1 VLKLRLSKKEKIFK
15 KLSDGKLNIAFL
27 GIGSNEG
34 DRLKNIRQ
42 SIELI
47 SELDGCE
54 IEAVS
59 SLYETS
65 PFGIIDQQNFFN
77 AVIKISTELNPQEL
91 FIKLKEIEKK
101 LGRIHRE
108 KWGSREI
115 DLDILFYNNLILS
128 DEIITLPHKG
138 IIYRDFVMIPLIE
151 IEPDIIHPVFNRK
164 VSNFIEDLKSTNILN
179 KRSEKLFTEE
189 KYLGI

>member
-1 VLKLRLSKKEKIFK
+1 MSKLRLSKKEKILK
-15 KLSDGKLNIAFL
+15 KLSDKKLNIAFL

-34 DRLKNIRQ
+34 DRLKNIKQ

-47 SELDGCE
+47 SELDGRD

-65 PFGIIDQQNFFN
+65 PFGNLNQRNYLN
-77 AVIKISTELNPQEL
+77 AVIKISTGLIPHEL
-91 FIKLKEIEKK
+91 FIKSKEIEKK
-101 LGRIHRE
+101 IGRIHRE

-115 DLDILFYNNLILS
+115 DLDILFYNDLILS

-151 IEPDIIHPVFNRK
+151 IEPELIHPVFNKK
-164 VSNFIEDLKSTNILN
+164 VSEFIPGLKSTNILS
-179 KRSEKLFTEE
+179 KRAEQLFTEE
-189 KYLGI
+189 KYLDI

>member
-1 VLKLRLSKKEKIFK
+1 MSKLRLSKKEKILK
-15 KLSDGKLNIAFL
+15 KLSDKKLNIAFL

-34 DRLKNIRQ
+34 DRLKNIKQ

-47 SELDGCE
+47 SELDGRD

-65 PFGIIDQQNFFN
+65 PFGNLNQRNYLN
-77 AVIKISTELNPQEL
+77 AVIKISTGLIPHEL
-91 FIKLKEIEKK
+91 FIKSKEIEKK
-101 LGRIHRE
+101 IGRIHRE

-115 DLDILFYNNLILS
+115 DLDILFYNDLILS

-151 IEPDIIHPVFNRK
+151 IEPELIHPVFNKK
-164 VSNFIEDLKSTNILN
+164 VSEFIPGLKSTNILS
-179 KRSEKLFTEE
+179 KRAE
-189 KYLGI
+189 

>member
-1 VLKLRLSKKEKIFK
+1 M
-15 KLSDGKLNIAFL
+15 SDEKLNIAFL

-34 DRLKNIRQ
+34 DRLKNIKQ
-42 SIELI
+42 SIEFI
-47 SELDGCE
+47 SELDSCE
-54 IEAVS
+54 IKAVS
-59 SLYETS
+59 SVYETS

-77 AVIKISTELNPQEL
+77 AVIKISTELNPHEL

-101 LGRIHRE
+101 IGRIHRE

-115 DLDILFYNNLILS
+115 DLDILFFNDLIFS

-151 IEPDIIHPVFNRK
+151 IEPEIIHPVFEKK
-164 VSNFIEDLKSTNILN
+164 VSEFIADLKSTNILS
-179 KRSEKLFTEE
+179 KRSEQLFTEE
-189 KYLGI
+189 KYLGIITKK

>member
-1 VLKLRLSKKEKIFK
+1 MSKLRLSKKEKILK
-15 KLSDGKLNIAFL
+15 KLSDKKLNIAFL

-34 DRLKNIRQ
+34 DRLKNIKQ

-47 SELDGCE
+47 SELDGRD

-65 PFGIIDQQNFFN
+65 PFGNLNQRNYLN
-77 AVIKISTELNPQEL
+77 AVIKISTSLIPHEL
-91 FIKLKEIEKK
+91 FIKSKEIEKK
-101 LGRIHRE
+101 IGRIHRE

-115 DLDILFYNNLILS
+115 DLDILFYNDLILS

-151 IEPDIIHPVFNRK
+151 IEPELIHPVFNKK
-164 VSNFIEDLKSTNILN
+164 VSEFIPGLKSTNILS
-179 KRSEKLFTEE
+179 KRAEQLFTEE
-189 KYLGI
+189 KYLDI